1 MRKTKIISTTELY
14 PREILRNR
22 LTKIVIRSLT
32 KEPFVKVNSNM
43 SSKER
48 QKKKGRHDQIMKNLP
63 SNNDTFYTEED
74 RENNTFVLKEDKD
87 QFINDGIIKKL
98 EATESQ

>member
-1 MRKTKIISTTELY
+1 MR
-14 PREILRNR
+14 
-22 LTKIVIRSLT
+22 
-32 KEPFVKVNSNM
+32 
-43 SSKER
+43 
-48 QKKKGRHDQIMKNLP
+48 NLP

>member
-1 MRKTKIISTTELY
+1 MTSKRQLRDRLRKTKIISITELY

-32 KEPFVKVNSNM
+32 KEPFVEVNSNM

-48 QKKKGRHDQIMKNLP
+48 QKKGKTRSDN
-63 SNNDTFYTEED
+63 
-74 RENNTFVLKEDKD
+74 
-87 QFINDGIIKKL
+87 KKSTA
-98 EATESQ
+98 E